1 MPARR
6 IDGPYLER
14 VGDELLV
21 YDDTT
26 DTAHALNEAAA
37 AVYEMC
43 DGDTD
48 IEAMVAGLE
57 SRDLGPIDSDIVWV
71 ALLELADRG
80 LVELDERPADS
91 PSRRD
96 LLKRLTA
103 GAAMAAA
110 IPVVESIAAPSVAAA
125 SSRRDRP
132 EHPTP
137 RPSPKPSPKPTY
149 SPTTTPTEKPSP
161 KPTFSPT
168 TTPTEKPTYPATQTP
183 TEKPT
188 YLATQTPTEKPT
200 YLATQTPTE
209 KPTYLATQT
218 PTERPTYLAT
228 QTPTERPTFLAT
240 QKPVEPT

>member
-6 IDGPYLER
+6 TEGPYLER

-43 DGDTD
+43 DGDTSV
-48 IEAMVAGLE
+48 EAMVAGLE
-57 SRDLGPIDSDIVWV
+57 SRNLGPVDSDVVWI
-71 ALLELADRG
+71 ALIELADKG
-80 LVELDERPADS
+80 LVELDEQPANS

-103 GAAMAAA
+103 GAAVAAV

-125 SSRRDRP
+125 SSRP
-132 EHPTP
+132 PGHENPTP

-149 SPTTTPTEKPSP
+149 TPSH
-161 KPTFSPT
+161 
-168 TTPTEKPTYPATQTP
+168 TPTEKPTYTP
-183 TEKPT
+183 THTPTNKPT
-188 YLATQTPTEKPT
+188 ESIRPII
-200 YLATQTPTE
+200 
-209 KPTYLATQT
+209 
-218 PTERPTYLAT
+218 ERMLSV
-228 QTPTERPTFLAT
+228 RPV
-240 QKPVEPT
+240 K